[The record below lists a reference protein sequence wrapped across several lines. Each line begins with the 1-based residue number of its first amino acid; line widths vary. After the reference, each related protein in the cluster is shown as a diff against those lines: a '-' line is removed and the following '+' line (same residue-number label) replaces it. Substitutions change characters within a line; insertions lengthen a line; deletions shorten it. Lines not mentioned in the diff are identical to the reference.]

1 MIMGMYAIW
10 ASMRSSCIGLSKTS
24 IPNLIFLLVVEI
36 LTITLLG
43 FWSIM
48 PSQTQNIQD
57 KASPNPF

>member
-43 FWSIM
+43 FWVYRAQQKPKYTGQS
-48 PSQTQNIQD
+48 
-57 KASPNPF
+57 